1 MTLEAIRLHNFMAF
15 ADTGWIELKPI
26 SLLFGKNSSGKSAII
41 RSLLLLRQ
49 SVEASDKTGKPLV
62 FLSRDGIDSGSFVE
76 TVHKH
81 DPNRAMVFRLRC
93 RLQDFPEDKKKR
105 VDALKEKINERR
117 KQNGKA
123 PIKPDDPLN
132 WLEVSLSFRQ
142 AKDEDD
148 EEEGKRTLTQGEVYP
163 AAIRLD
169 APWAWLDGQER
180 VTIFALE
187 QLDQI
192 AARELQKGWWLWS
205 DILLFPDMEWPPLT
219 LKSSERG
226 FWPAITDPKLFLNHP
241 DLEDFE
247 FVSDLLEATRQVV
260 TDFLTSFKYLGPLRP
275 EPQRL
280 YAKNKLAVL
289 EWQQRGWGAFVDF
302 LRYEA
307 DQLKFDEIDHWLV
320 QLGLGEKI
328 NPPETSQNTSKELAV
343 FGKVTLEEKKGSDPI
358 NLKDGGFG
366 TAQVLPV
373 VIQSLLAKEGSL
385 VIIEQPELH
394 LHPSAQAVL
403 TDLFIKKSRE
413 GVRFLIETHSEHIL
427 LRLQRRI
434 AETTFDKLAA
444 QRSKNAEKNKP
455 RNEGYELVSEN
466 FTLIFIYRTEME
478 SNIEKIKTDS
488 HGQLETPSP
497 KFQDFFKDDY
507 DEVLFRNQAIA
518 EIIRL
523 EREYELSN

>member
-1 MTLEAIRLHNFMAF
+1 VTLEAIRLHNFMAF

-62 FLSRDGIDSGSFVE
+62 FFSRDGIDSGSFVE

-81 DPNRAMVFRLRC
+81 DPNRAMVFRFRC
-93 RLQDFPEDKKKR
+93 RFNDLLQYLPKDENGKTALDKLRK
-105 VDALKEKINERR
+105 KINERR
-117 KQNGKA
+117 EQHGKA

-132 WLEVSLSFRQ
+132 WLEVSLSFRWIEEKN
-142 AKDEDD
+142 KDSAERKTAD
-148 EEEGKRTLTQGEVYP
+148 P

-169 APWAWLDGQER
+169 APWAWLEGQER
-180 VTIFALE
+180 VTIFGLE
-187 QLDQI
+187 KLLDQEAI
-192 AARELQKGWWLWS
+192 GATGREWWLWS
-205 DILLFPDMEWPPLT
+205 DVLTNPEKAWPPLN

-275 EPQRL
+275 EPERL
-280 YAKNKLAVL
+280 YAKNKLAVI

-307 DQLKFDEIDHWLV
+307 DQSKFEEIDHWLV

-328 NPPETSQNTSKELAV
+328 NPPEAAQNTSKELAI
-343 FGKVTLEEKKGSDPI
+343 FGKVTLEEKKGSEPI
-358 NLKDGGFG
+358 NLKDVGFG

-373 VIQSLLAKEGSL
+373 VIQTVLAPKDTL

-403 TDLFIKKSRE
+403 ADLFIQKSRE
-413 GVRFLIETHSEHIL
+413 GVRFLVETHGESL
-427 LRLQRRI
+427 FLRFRRRL
-434 AETTFDKLAA
+434 AETSGKVSQAEQFYLEQENFKAHFVDRSEGESNLDLLQFD
-444 QRSKNAEKNKP
+444 QWGDYTHRPIRFGDFFGQDFE
-455 RNEGYELVSEN
+455 ELVK
-466 FTLIFIYRTEME
+466 M
-478 SNIEKIKTDS
+478 K
-488 HGQLETPSP
+488 
-497 KFQDFFKDDY
+497 
-507 DEVLFRNQAIA
+507 QA
-518 EIIRL
+518 RG
-523 EREYELSN
+523 N